1 MYEKLKKYK
10 AIDLFKDKRITTVA
24 SSWVYY
30 FLTALLPIVFLLVT
44 AFNVFSVD
52 LVEEI
57 VFRLPEAFRPAGEII
72 VSTAQNASGGVT
84 AFFIVS
90 LVFSGSTLF
99 NQMSKDGEYL
109 YGVSGE
115 RKVGFMRR
123 LFSVTALCVLFL
135 IFLGLAFLI
144 TFQNLVFSSLNVRVE
159 QTNLISSVGVGTVVL
174 VSFILIVLLGK
185 FISPVKRGFFD
196 LAIGSLI
203 SLFIIV
209 LGTIGFIFY
218 LRIFKNLN
226 AFYGSLVGVI
236 VFLIWAYIVMLGL
249 VVGTAFNVKRYKNSI
264 VRLKRR
270 ELSGKN
276 PVTMA

>member
-99 NQMSKDGEYL
+99 NQKSKDGDYL